1 MSSNTSV
8 AEPDKVSATLNL
20 KCDLRYQVKVKA
32 ATRKGFSADSS
43 HVVVPKATGIN
54 IQLMY
59 TIEGVSKILVPR
71 DQNYFLRRS
80 RGK

>member
-54 IQLMY
+54 IR
-59 TIEGVSKILVPR
+59 GVFDKFVDNLYKSKTSQRI
-71 DQNYFLRRS
+71 FL
-80 RGK
+80 